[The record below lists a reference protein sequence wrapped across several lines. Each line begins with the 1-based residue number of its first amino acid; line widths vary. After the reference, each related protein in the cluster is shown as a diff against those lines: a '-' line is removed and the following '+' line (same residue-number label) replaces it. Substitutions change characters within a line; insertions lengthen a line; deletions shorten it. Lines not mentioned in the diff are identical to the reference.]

1 MHGAVPQRD
10 LGGRE
15 AVRCSARQWVAHP
28 APRMPLDDHVI
39 YARVE
44 VVGSA
49 QRYIFD
55 GMHEAGWSE
64 WEIVAKGFT
73 LTWEAV
79 LGDAWYAGLNDPHG
93 GEAR

>member
-1 MHGAVPQRD
+1 
-10 LGGRE
+10 
-15 AVRCSARQWVAHP
+15 
-28 APRMPLDDHVI
+28 
-39 YARVE
+39 
-44 VVGSA
+44 
-49 QRYIFD
+49 
-55 GMHEAGWSE
+55 MHEAGWSE